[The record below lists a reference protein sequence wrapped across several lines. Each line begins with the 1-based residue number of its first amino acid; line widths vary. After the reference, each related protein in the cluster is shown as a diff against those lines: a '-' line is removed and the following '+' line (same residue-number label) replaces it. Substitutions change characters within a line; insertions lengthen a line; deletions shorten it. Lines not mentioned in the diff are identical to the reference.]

1 MSEPAVTLAGKG
13 NPMSG
18 LDSLHQGTCSGVSLL
33 VKERTGINRLNEPVS
48 VGIPFPV
55 GRVSTSSGLQLSDPA
70 GQRVPCQTREL
81 AHWADGSVKWLL
93 CAFLASAEAMQTV
106 EYQLKI
112 DSEVNTKKVSGEN
125 PTVQVEKSQSNAT
138 VNTGTAGFR
147 LESGGSG
154 LIAAAA
160 MADSAVLEMGKMRL
174 VLRDAHGQ
182 SHNGLVERITVQE
195 SGPVRAS
202 VTLHGSFSRRCRLRF
217 QAKLSFFA
225 GSNLVHV
232 AVTLMN
238 RGRARHSGGYW
249 DLGDP
254 GSVLFKGLALELRL
268 PSSGGER
275 SVAWS
280 VDRRPTEC
288 AIGDV
293 PLEIYQESSGG
304 ENWQSR
310 NHLNRNGEIPLG
322 FQGYRIRQGGKEQS
336 GLRGNPT
343 VALQGDSG
351 AVGIAPLEFWEKF
364 PSAVSVNDSELCWEL
379 FPAQFSDLHELQA
392 GEHSTRQ
399 AWLDFGATGVDLCQ
413 GLAWTHAPL
422 EVRCSSRV
430 YAESGAISYLPD
442 EKTTLRPELT
452 TLLSDALDGPR
463 NFFCKREVVDEYGW
477 RHFGDLWADH
487 EEVHYPGPHQPIISH
502 YNNQFDVLHGLLV
515 EYLRSGDQQWWELA
529 APLARHVIDI
539 DIYHTDRDR
548 AAYNGGLFW
557 PTNHYY
563 DAGTSTHRSMARQM
577 SETGR
582 TGIGGGPGNEHNYTS
597 GLLLYYYLTGD
608 ETARDTVIGLADWV
622 IAMDNGEQHFLSVLS
637 GRATGIA
644 TVTSEPNYHGPGR
657 GPANSLQ
664 ALVDGYLATDHEKYL
679 IKADEVIR
687 RTIHPNDAI
696 EERQLENAELRWSYT
711 MHLQSLVRY
720 YETIPRRPSTIA
732 TLRYV
737 KESVLHYARWMAA
750 HEQFHLDHPE
760 KLEFP
765 TETWAAQELR
775 KGTVLLMAARLA
787 QSDERTLFR
796 QRGQYYL
803 DRGWEALL
811 AFPTRAYTRPLA
823 LVLGQG
829 YIEAALAA
837 EGAESRSGD
846 FEGEIEAGMPATFI
860 SQKQEVRKS
869 LSSAAGLVRI
879 MGRCA
884 CPARWKNLVDRSWV
898 AERIRT
904 AIHCNGE

>member
-13 NPMSG
+13 NPMPG

-33 VKERTGINRLNEPVS
+33 VKERAGINRLNEPVS
-48 VGIPFPV
+48 LGIPFPV

-93 CAFLASAEAMQTV
+93 CTFLANAEAMQTV
-106 EYQLKI
+106 EYQL
-112 DSEVNTKKVSGEN
+112 EVNPEANTAQVSSEW
-125 PTVQVEKSQSNAT
+125 PVVQVENSQRQVA
-138 VNTGTAGFR
+138 VNTGKSRFR
-147 LESGGSG
+147 LALGDVG
-154 LIAAAA
+154 LIAAAEI
-160 MADSAVLEMGKMRL
+160 ADSALRETGFLRVM
-174 VLRDAHGQ
+174 LRDAQGQ
-182 SHNGLVERITVQE
+182 SHIGLVERITVQE

-202 VTLHGSFSRRCRLRF
+202 AMLHGSFGRRCRLRYK
-217 QAKLSFFA
+217 AKLNFFA
-225 GSNLVHV
+225 GSNQVHV

-238 RGRARHSGGYW
+238 RGRAKHGGGYW

-254 GSVLFKGLALELRL
+254 GSVLFKGLALELSL
-268 PSSGGER
+268 PSTGGER
-275 SVAWS
+275 SVAWN
-280 VDRRPTEC
+280 VDRRSTVC
-288 AIGDV
+288 ALGDV

-322 FQGYRIRQGGKEQS
+322 FQGYRIRQGEKEQR
-336 GLRGNPT
+336 GLRANPT
-343 VALQGDSG
+343 VAVQGDSG
-351 AVGIAPLEFWEKF
+351 AVGIAPLEFWENF
-364 PSAVSVNDSELCWEL
+364 PSAVTVSDSEFRWEP
-379 FPAQFSDLHELQA
+379 FPSQFSDLHELQA
-392 GEHSTRQ
+392 GEYSTRT
-399 AWLDFGATGVDLCQ
+399 AWLDFGPVGADICQ
-413 GLAWTHAPL
+413 GLAWTHMPV
-422 EVRCSSRV
+422 EVRSSSQV
-430 YAESGAISYLPD
+430 YANSGAIPNLPD
-442 EKTTLRPELT
+442 ENTPLRPELT
-452 TLLSDALDGPR
+452 TLLSDALEGPR
-463 NFFCKREVVDEYGW
+463 NFFRKREVVDEYGW

-515 EYLRSGDQQWWELA
+515 EYLRSGDQRWWQLA
-529 APLARHVIDI
+529 DPLARHVIDI

-597 GLLLYYYLTGD
+597 GLLLYHYLTGD
-608 ETARDTVIGLADWV
+608 ETARDTVIALADWV
-622 IAMDNGEQHFLSVLS
+622 IAMDDGAQHFLSVLS
-637 GRATGIA
+637 GSATGIA

-687 RTIHPNDAI
+687 RTIHPKDPI

-750 HEQFHLDHPE
+750 QEQFHLDHPE

-787 QSDERTLFR
+787 QSEERIRFR
-796 QRGQYYL
+796 QRGQYFL
-803 DRGWEALL
+803 DRGWKALL

-829 YIEAALAA
+829 YIEAALAVEHA
-837 EGAESRSGD
+837 ELLAEESEEMID
-846 FEGEIEAGMPATFI
+846 PGMPEAFV
-860 SQKQEVRKS
+860 SQKQDVRKS

-884 CPARWKNLVDRSWV
+884 CPARWKNLLGRSWV

-904 AIHCNGE
+904 ALHCNGE